1 MIIYKLIQLVFQL
14 FGLDSSDNES
24 KRKDR
29 ATHIVINTSNSCKVP
44 SSSDHFSFKRIY
56 EDTEIL

>member
-14 FGLDSSDNES
+14 FGIASSDNES
-24 KRKDR
+24 ERKDS
-29 ATHIVINTSNSCKVP
+29 TIVVNKSNSCKVP